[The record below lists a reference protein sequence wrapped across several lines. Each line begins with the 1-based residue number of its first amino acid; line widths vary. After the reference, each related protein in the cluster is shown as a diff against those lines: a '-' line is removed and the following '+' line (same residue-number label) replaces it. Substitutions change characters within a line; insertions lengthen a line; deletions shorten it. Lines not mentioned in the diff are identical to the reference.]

1 MVLIKALNFIV
12 KMFEELVYFIA
23 YRIALLVRKAWQYR
37 CLLAFYGFMALVI
50 IGGLIVYLSKVR

>member
-23 YRIALLVRKAWQYR
+23 YCIALLVRKAWQYR

-50 IGGLIVYLSKVR
+50 IGGLIIYLSKVS

>member
-12 KMFEELVYFIA
+12 KMFEELVYLVA
-23 YRIALLVRKAWQYR
+23 YCIILLVRKAWQYR

>member
-12 KMFEELVYFIA
+12 KMFEELVYLVA
-23 YRIALLVRKAWQYR
+23 YCIILLVRKAWQYR

-50 IGGLIVYLSKVR
+50 IGGLIIYLSKVS

>member
-12 KMFEELVYFIA
+12 KMFEELVYLVA
-23 YRIALLVRKAWQYR
+23 YCIILLVRKAWQYR

-50 IGGLIVYLSKVR
+50 IGGLIVYLSKIS

>member
-12 KMFEELVYFIA
+12 KMFEELVYLVA
-23 YRIALLVRKAWQYR
+23 YCIILLGRKSWQYR

-50 IGGLIVYLSKVR
+50 IGGLIVYLSKIS

>member
-12 KMFEELVYFIA
+12 KMFEELVYLVA
-23 YRIALLVRKAWQYR
+23 YCIILLVRKAWQYR

-50 IGGLIVYLSKVR
+50 IGGLIIYLSKIS

>member
-12 KMFEELVYFIA
+12 KMFEELVYLVA
-23 YRIALLVRKAWQYR
+23 YCIILLSRKAWQYR

-50 IGGLIVYLSKVR
+50 IGGLIVYLSKIS